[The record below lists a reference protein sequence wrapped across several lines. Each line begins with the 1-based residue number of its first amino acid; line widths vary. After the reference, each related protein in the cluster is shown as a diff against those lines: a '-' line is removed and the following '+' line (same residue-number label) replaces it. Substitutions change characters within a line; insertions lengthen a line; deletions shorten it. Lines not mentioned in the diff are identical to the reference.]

1 MSGPSSFRR
10 ILFLA
15 VLLGAFIPA
24 AVAIGGGTLILRQ
37 IGDAAGTA
45 GPWAAVGESGG
56 QLIDAARQAAPG
68 DTALA
73 RLADAHASTLT
84 ESVRLS
90 GLYALLLERVARLL
104 PVLAFALLIMT
115 SLLAAWAAGR
125 FSGRLSRPVSEMV
138 DWTRRIGRGES
149 LPAEASHQ
157 GGVSEF
163 VTLRSALVQM
173 DEELRTARERELEA
187 VRVRAWSEMARR
199 VAHDLKNP
207 LTPIRMSASA
217 LARNEDSQVR
227 DAAEIIL
234 EETGRLEERSRE
246 FARYGRPSEGPAAEV
261 DMDEL
266 LRTLVRRET
275 GSTEGGDSLVLEVA
289 DELPRVLGHHDPLER
304 AVLNL
309 VVNARE
315 ATEEHGADGAVRVRA
330 WRDAQEIVIAIEDQ
344 GPGVAPDVLD
354 RIWEADFTT
363 RSRGTGLGLAIV
375 RQTVAAHDGRV
386 SVENLE
392 QGGASFRIHLPA
404 VSA

>member
-24 AVAIGGGTLILRQ
+24 AVALGGGTLLLRQ

-45 GPWAAVGESGG
+45 GPWAAVGASGG
-56 QLIDAARQAAPG
+56 ELIDAARQAAPN

-73 RLADAHASTLT
+73 RLADEHAASLT

-90 GLYALLLERVARLL
+90 GVYALLLERAGRLL
-104 PVLAFALLIMT
+104 PALALGLLLVT
-115 SLLAAWAAGR
+115 SLLAAWAASR
-125 FSGRLSRPVSEMV
+125 FSGRLSQPVSELV
-138 DWTRRIGRGES
+138 EWTRRIARGEA
-149 LPAEASHQ
+149 LPARATH

-163 VTLRSALVQM
+163 VTLREALVEM
-173 DEELRTARERELEA
+173 DGELRAARDRELEA

-217 LARNEDSQVR
+217 LARNDDPAVR

-246 FARYGRPSEGPAAEV
+246 FARYGRPPEGPPAEV
-261 DMDEL
+261 DIDEL

-275 GSTEGGDSLVLEVA
+275 GSEEGGSGLSLEVTA
-289 DELPRVLGHHDPLER
+289 PLPRVLGHHDPLER

-309 VVNARE
+309 IVNARE
-315 ATEEHGADGAVRVRA
+315 ATEEEGAEAAVRVRA
-330 WRDAQEIVIAIEDQ
+330 RGAEGVVVIEVEDG
-344 GPGVAPDVLD
+344 GPGVPPELIDQ
-354 RIWEADFTT
+354 IWEADFTT

-375 RQTVAAHDGRV
+375 RQTVDAHRG
-386 SVENLE
+386 SVHAENLPE
-392 QGGASFRIHLPA
+392 GGARFRIELPS
-404 VSA
+404 VDRT

>member
-1 MSGPSSFRR
+1 MPGPSSFRR

-24 AVAIGGGTLILRQ
+24 AVAIGGGTLLLRQ
-37 IGDAAGTA
+37 ISDAAGTA
-45 GPWAAVGESGG
+45 GPWAAVGASGG
-56 QLIDAARQAAPG
+56 ELIDAARQAAPE

-90 GLYALLLERVARLL
+90 RLYALLLERVSRLL
-104 PVLAFALLIMT
+104 PAIAFGLLVVT

-125 FSGRLSRPVSEMV
+125 FSRRLSSPVSEMV
-138 DWTRRIGRGES
+138 EWTRRIARGDP
-149 LPAEASHQ
+149 LPAEAAHR
-157 GGVSEF
+157 GGVEEF
-163 VTLRSALVQM
+163 VALRGALVEM
-173 DEELRTARERELEA
+173 NDELRVARDRELEA

-217 LARNEDSQVR
+217 LTRSTDDQVR
-227 DAAEIIL
+227 EAAEIIL
-234 EETGRLEERSRE
+234 AETGRLEERTRE
-246 FARYGRPSEGPAAEV
+246 FARYGRPPEGPPAEV
-261 DMDEL
+261 DMEEL

-275 GSTEGGDSLVLEVA
+275 GSPDGGEGLSVDITGT
-289 DELPRVLGHHDPLER
+289 LPRVLGHHDPLER

-309 VVNARE
+309 IVNARE
-315 ATEEHGADGAVRVRA
+315 AAAEHGGSEPVYLRA
-330 WRDAQEIVIAIEDQ
+330 WGQGDEIVVAVEDH
-344 GPGVAPDVLD
+344 GPGVAPEVLE

-375 RQTVAAHDGRV
+375 RQTVDAHQGRV
-386 SVENLE
+386 TVGNRDE
-392 QGGASFRIHLPA
+392 GGASFRIHLPKA
-404 VSA
+404 RA